1 MFVRVL
7 PYLYDLFICR
17 KKQKDIASMFDA
29 SKIDLSGVAEN
40 IVAIDFGASNTDA
53 AAVVDGN
60 LRVWNEPRRGMP
72 SIESVHSI
80 LEANELSLAN
90 TKLIAVTGGHH
101 QLLPAELAGVPIV
114 KIGELVAIG

>member
-1 MFVRVL
+1 ML
-7 PYLYDLFICR
+7 
-17 KKQKDIASMFDA
+17 DA

-60 LRVWNEPRRGMP
+60 LRVWNEPRRGVP
-72 SIESVHSI
+72 SVESVQSI
-80 LEANELSLAN
+80 LAANELSLAT

-101 QLLPAELAGVPIV
+101 QHLPDELAGVPLAAGQPIAD
-114 KIGELVAIG
+114 ILRLVRG